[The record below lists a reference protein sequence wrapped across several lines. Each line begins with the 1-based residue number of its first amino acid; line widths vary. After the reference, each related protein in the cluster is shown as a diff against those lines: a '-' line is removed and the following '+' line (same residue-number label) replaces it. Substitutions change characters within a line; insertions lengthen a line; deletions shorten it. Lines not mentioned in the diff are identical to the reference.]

1 MFLLFFS
8 AKSVCLYGHTIFGGE
23 IMIQVKVL
31 IETDEEELEE
41 VVNSFLEDMDELEV
55 LSIQYSMS
63 QVLVDEE
70 IETTYGA
77 MIIYRLEIE

>member
-1 MFLLFFS
+1 
-8 AKSVCLYGHTIFGGE
+8 
-23 IMIQVKVL
+23 MIQVKVL

-77 MIIYRLEIE
+77 MIIYRLELE

>member
-1 MFLLFFS
+1 
-8 AKSVCLYGHTIFGGE
+8 
-23 IMIQVKVL
+23 
-31 IETDEEELEE
+31 
-41 VVNSFLEDMDELEV
+41 MDELEV

>member
-1 MFLLFFS
+1 
-8 AKSVCLYGHTIFGGE
+8 
-23 IMIQVKVL
+23 MIQVKVL

-55 LSIQYSMS
+55 LSIQYSMC

-77 MIIYRLEIE
+77 MIIYRLELE

>member
-1 MFLLFFS
+1 MFLLFFRQN
-8 AKSVCLYGHTIFGGE
+8 LYVYTVILFLGGE
-23 IMIQVKVL
+23 TMIQVKVL